1 MEKRVDYLTLN
12 TGKTFSIP
20 FDELLVF
27 STNLMPE
34 DIMDPAFLRRIP
46 YKVELNAPTQED
58 YRTLFKMLCEQQGLE
73 HRDDIADFVA
83 HELQTTFEQPLSYFQ
98 PKFVVEQCIALCK
111 YLDRPVEMTR
121 EFLFDAMENLS
132 AKSETARGGGEVRAN
147 GDGASHTAA
156 KGVVTDG
163 FSITK

>member
-46 YKVELNAPTQED
+46 YKVELNAPSIEN
-58 YRTLFKMLCEQQGLE
+58 YRTLFEMLCAQNDLE
-73 HRDDIADFVA
+73 YRDEIADFVA
-83 HELQTTFEQPLSYFQ
+83 QELQTTFEQPLSYFQ
-98 PKFVVEQCIALCK
+98 PKFVVEQCIAACK
-111 YLDRPVEMTR
+111 YQGQEVKMNR
-121 EFLFDAMENLS
+121 EFLVDALENLS
-132 AKSETARGGGEVRAN
+132 A
-147 GDGASHTAA
+147 
-156 KGVVTDG
+156 
-163 FSITK
+163 